1 VTVVVVVVVVAVV
14 QELEYL
20 LAKPVVVGAELQ
32 QDPGGHVV
40 ALADEAEQDVLGADS
55 NTVGAAVPAA
65 VLAAV
70 PAAVPAAV
78 LAAVPAP
85 TGCVGAVHV
94 PGEPEQETGALDD
107 GVIASGVL
115 LGEVLA

>member
-1 VTVVVVVVVVAVV
+1 VTVVVVVVVVVVVAVV

-70 PAAVPAAV
+70 PAAV